1 MFTLNPQEVH
11 ASTTAVTGTL
21 LVDKLKARVL
31 FDSGATH
38 SFVSPY
44 FVKTLA
50 RDKVIMKSL
59 LAIGI
64 PTGRTIEVKY
74 VFPACVIEIDS
85 KVYPADLIEL
95 DVLDFDVVLG
105 MDWLS
110 ENYAS
115 IDCRDKCVRFKTK
128 ESIDFVFQGERSE
141 VLTKLI
147 SVIRARRS
155 LDKGCQGFLAYVI
168 NGEAEPIDVQ
178 SIPIAREYPDV
189 FPRELPGLPSEREVK
204 FTIELAPGTHPVSI
218 APYRMAPLELKELK
232 VQL

>member
-1 MFTLNPQEVH
+1 MH
-11 ASTTAVTGTL
+11 ASTTTVTSTL

-38 SFVSPY
+38 SFISPY
-44 FVKTLA
+44 FAKTLA
-50 RDKVIMKSL
+50 RDKVIMKSP

-64 PTGRTIEVKY
+64 PAGRTIEVKY

-115 IDCRDKCVRFKTK
+115 IDYRDKCVRFKMK
-128 ESIDFVFQGERSE
+128 ESIDLVFQGERSE
-141 VLTKLI
+141 VLTRLI

-155 LDKGCQGFLAYVI
+155 LNKGCRGFLAYVI
-168 NGEAEPIDVQ
+168 NDEVEPIDV
-178 SIPIAREYPDV
+178 
-189 FPRELPGLPSEREVK
+189 
-204 FTIELAPGTHPVSI
+204 
-218 APYRMAPLELKELK
+218 
-232 VQL
+232 